1 MRLVL
6 VVCCALAL
14 ALSFACDSSGEGGRE
29 VLITQ
34 TEDGCTPE
42 SVDVTT
48 GEKLE
53 LTAKNE
59 TGDIYELEG
68 ENGTQLDEVIVP
80 EGKTRSVGFTVP
92 DEAGTYEVKC
102 YQPGG
107 VTTIIKLEARLA
119 PNAP

>member
-1 MRLVL
+1 MRAVL
-6 VVCCALAL
+6 VAFCALAL

-29 VLITQ
+29 ITITQ
-34 TEDGCTPE
+34 TAEGCTPE
-42 SVDVTT
+42 SIDVTT
-48 GEKLE
+48 GEKLK

-59 TGDIYELEG
+59 TGNIYEIEG
-68 ENGTQLDEVIVP
+68 ENGTQLDEVVVP

-107 VTTIIKLEARLA
+107 VTTIIKLEAR
-119 PNAP
+119 

>member
-6 VVCCALAL
+6 GAGCALAL
-14 ALSFACDSSGEGGRE
+14 ALSLACDSSGEGGRE
-29 VLITQ
+29 VMITQ
-34 TEDGCTPE
+34 TDDGCTPE
-42 SVDVTT
+42 SVQVAT
-48 GEKLE
+48 GEKLK

-59 TGDIYELEG
+59 TGSIYEIEG

-80 EGKTRSVGFTVP
+80 EGKTRSVGYTVP

-107 VTTIIKLEARLA
+107 VTTIIELVAVDVLS
-119 PNAP
+119 P